1 MITHKRYIKTGNVTS
16 VEEEVIHN
24 GKWWLPSDPDNM
36 VNGTLRISNSKG
48 IVLEL
53 FSNIIYGF
61 LEKDF
66 VDYEIING
74 ETREGGLVTLHNC
87 FEVVKK
93 SPLGHGEI
101 HQVFRCKALFWGNN
115 FKSVSQLI
123 FQHFQLKF
131 PYNNN
136 FFIDSMFDRDYA
148 KNMIT
153 YSDSYEFEVDMDN
166 VKIILTNYNLI
177 KENIYSINLEKQGMF
192 IIKSDDKITL
202 EEFNI
207 TQSSFRFKTISDF

>member
-16 VEEEVIHN
+16 VEEEIIHN

-93 SPLGHGEI
+93 VH
-101 HQVFRCKALFWGNN
+101 
-115 FKSVSQLI
+115 
-123 FQHFQLKF
+123 
-131 PYNNN
+131 
-136 FFIDSMFDRDYA
+136 
-148 KNMIT
+148 
-153 YSDSYEFEVDMDN
+153 
-166 VKIILTNYNLI
+166 
-177 KENIYSINLEKQGMF
+177 
-192 IIKSDDKITL
+192 
-202 EEFNI
+202 
-207 TQSSFRFKTISDF
+207 